1 MRGFVC
7 WKKLTC
13 KLICLWVESK
23 EVGIAE
29 DNWRLEQ
36 ISDFFYLLVDGN
48 DRSGKNILQKR
59 FKKELDALNALY
71 DLIEK
76 VDELGYRDG
85 IDFAFNTNRFD
96 TIRGTRLSLIEIR
109 EIRRFN
115 KTWRVI
121 TYWSKRKKAFVMLDA
136 FEAHRSKD
144 MSEML
149 KQVKPLAKRAV
160 ELIEEGE

>member
-13 KLICLWVESK
+13 KLIFLWVESE
-23 EVGIAE
+23 EVGMAG

-36 ISDFFYLLVDGN
+36 TSDFFYLLVDGD

-96 TIRGTRLSLIEIR
+96 TIKGTRLNLI

-121 TYWSKRKKAFVMLDA
+121 TYWSKRKKALVMLDA

-144 MSEML
+144 MNEML
-149 KQVKPLAKRAV
+149 KQVKPLVKRTV
-160 ELIEEGE
+160 ELMGEGE